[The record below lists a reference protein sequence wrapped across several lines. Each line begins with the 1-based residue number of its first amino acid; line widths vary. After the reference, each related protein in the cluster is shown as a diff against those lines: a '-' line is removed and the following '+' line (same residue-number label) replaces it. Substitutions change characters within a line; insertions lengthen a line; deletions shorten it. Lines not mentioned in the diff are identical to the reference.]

1 MLQSIFVVCCTNDMT
16 GLCGVDSGSA
26 SNTADH
32 GECSVSENGPGNFI
46 ENFITKQ
53 NCYQKQICG
62 LGQCTYICG
71 VL

>member
-1 MLQSIFVVCCTNDMT
+1 MLQSTFVVCFTNDMT

-46 ENFITKQ
+46 EILLQ
-53 NCYQKQICG
+53 NKTAIKNKYA
-62 LGQCTYICG
+62 
-71 VL
+71 V

>member
-46 ENFITKQ
+46 KRILQ
-53 NCYQKQICG
+53 NKTAIEIKYA
-62 LGQCTYICG
+62 
-71 VL
+71 V